1 MGLKALASKLGNL
14 SLSSW
19 TQVKDKR
26 ERKKERQRKRDEC
39 GESTDAQRTQIHG
52 CCPHSD
58 WLLHV

>member
-26 ERKKERQRKRDEC
+26 ERKKERK
-39 GESTDAQRTQIHG
+39 STILG
-52 CCPHSD
+52 
-58 WLLHV
+58 LLAERGAK